1 MTEIRVPKLNSNDQ
15 EYTLTEWLAGDEE
28 PVEPGA
34 PVATVETSKATE
46 ELACDE
52 GGVLWR
58 NVAEGGVCEPGTVIG
73 WVVPPGTPR
82 PDGGPAP
89 AAHRERG
96 GGQVI
101 TEPARRRMAELGV
114 DPARV
119 RELDRTL
126 VRAADIERLAEAGAR
141 EKADE
146 AGTYTV
152 PAVQAAVGRMVGRSH
167 REIPAAYTVMNVD
180 VGAVSEEASRLGR
193 RLRAPV
199 GLPEFLIAA
208 VAPLHERFPLM
219 FATPSGD
226 RTARLP
232 DAAHVGV
239 TIDRGAGLYV
249 PVIKNA
255 STRTIEE
262 IVEALSGFRASAATG
277 TFREQD
283 LSGGNISVALHH
295 NPDIVL
301 AIPFVFPGQTCC
313 LALASARP
321 EVVLDDEGRAGT
333 RTTANI
339 GLAYDHRFVNGGQAV
354 AFLEAVK
361 ESLESPAGPA
371 G

>member
-1 MTEIRVPKLNSNDQ
+1 VTEIRVPKLNNNDE
-15 EYTLTEWLAGDEE
+15 EYTFTEWLAGDGE

-34 PVATVETSKATE
+34 PVATVETSKAAE

-58 NVAEGGVCEPGTVIG
+58 GVAEGDRCEPGAVIG
-73 WVVPPGTPR
+73 WIVPPGTPR
-82 PDGGPAP
+82 PDGARAP
-89 AAHRERG
+89 DRERG
-96 GGQVI
+96 GKQVV
-101 TEPARRRMAELGV
+101 TEPARRRMEELGV

-119 RELDRTL
+119 RELDRRL
-126 VRAADIERLAEAGAR
+126 VRAADVERLAEA
-141 EKADE
+141 D
-146 AGTYTV
+146 AGNTAAYTV
-152 PAVQAAVGRMVGRSH
+152 PAVQAAVGRTVGRSH
-167 REIPAAYTVMNVD
+167 REIPAAYTVMSVD

-193 RLRAPV
+193 RLRRPV
-199 GLPEFLIAA
+199 GLPEFLVAA
-208 VAPLHERFPLM
+208 VAPLYERFPLM
-219 FATPSGD
+219 FATPTGD

-239 TIDRGAGLYV
+239 TIDRGEGLYV

-255 STRTIEE
+255 SARTVEE
-262 IVEALSGFRASAATG
+262 IVEALGAFRTAAAKG

-283 LSGGNISVALHH
+283 LGGGNISIALHH
-295 NPDIVL
+295 NPDVVL

-313 LALASARP
+313 LALASARE
-321 EVVLDDEGRAGT
+321 EVVLDDEGRPRT

-361 ESLESPAGPA
+361 ESLEPSA
-371 G
+371 